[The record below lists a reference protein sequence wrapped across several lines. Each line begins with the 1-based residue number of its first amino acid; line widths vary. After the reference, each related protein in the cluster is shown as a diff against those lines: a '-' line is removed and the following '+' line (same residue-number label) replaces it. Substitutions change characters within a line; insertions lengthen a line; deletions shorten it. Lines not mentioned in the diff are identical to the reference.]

1 MYPCAK
7 STPIPE
13 FREGSW
19 FTKSVRYL
27 KRPLVAVLV
36 ALFILA
42 RGGGGLELAIGA
54 AIFASIDLAS
64 RQVLKR
70 RKRS

>member
-42 RGGGGLELAIGA
+42 RGGGWLELAIGA
-54 AIFASIDLAS
+54 AIFASVDLAS

>member
-1 MYPCAK
+1 MYPCVK

-42 RGGGGLELAIGA
+42 RGGGWLELATGA
-54 AIFASIDLAS
+54 AIFASVDLAS

>member
-13 FREGSW
+13 FMEGSW

-27 KRPLVAVLV
+27 TRPLVAVLV

-42 RGGGGLELAIGA
+42 NGGGWPELAIGA
-54 AIFASIDLAS
+54 AIFVFIDLAS

>member
-1 MYPCAK
+1 M
-7 STPIPE
+7 
-13 FREGSW
+13 EGSW

-42 RGGGGLELAIGA
+42 RGGGWLELAIGA
-54 AIFASIDLAS
+54 AIFASVDLAS

>member
-1 MYPCAK
+1 MYPWTK

-42 RGGGGLELAIGA
+42 RGGGWLELAIGA